1 MLSALLNSI
10 QTTLGSRGFLV
21 GNVFPLTV
29 FVIVNGLLVAETWP
43 PLKNWIAALDGKEQT
58 LLGTASLAGIIVASY
73 ALSAVASAILE
84 TFEGRHWPITWFRGG
99 LHRVQLAKLRQLDDG
114 HDTCVHNLDDV
125 IEAIDGNPGGTPPVQ
140 SSISALETARRIG
153 QATGQCRY
161 PATVWER
168 WLWEYARRRKNAD
181 RPDVGIAEM
190 NAVRR
195 RRESGR
201 EIPRDVLRA
210 AVDKLVPVLEAN
222 DADGAVTAPVC
233 KRALDA
239 DYEYLKEAMY
249 FSRDRYRAE
258 RIRLYNL
265 RQFRYPVKANAEVR
279 ASAITLAPT
288 TLGNIS
294 LTMRSYAQKYYGFD
308 LDVLW
313 TRLQNA
319 LRSSDAF
326 FTGLQD
332 AKVQLDFFVTC
343 AWLAWL
349 STFAWLT
356 AELLVLRSLKG
367 FIIAGVVGPLVAFGA
382 YTLACRAYSV
392 FADVMRTGVDL
403 FRFKLLSDL
412 HLPLPLGLEEERV
425 AWRNLASVMGYLNLE
440 KPDGTKISMTYKH
453 GA

>member
-21 GNVFPLTV
+21 SNVFPLTV
-29 FVIVNGLLVAETWP
+29 FVIANGLLAAQAWP
-43 PLKNWIAALDGKEQT
+43 SFGEWITALNTTEQT

-84 TFEGRHWPITWFRGG
+84 TFEGRHWPVTWFRGA
-99 LHRVQLAKLRQLDDG
+99 LHRVQLAKLRQLEDRYQA
-114 HDTCVHNLDDV
+114 CVRGLSDLD
-125 IEAIDGNPGGTPPVQ
+125 EGMGNPGAQPPVAGW
-140 SSISALETARRIG
+140 ITVLAAARSMG
-153 QATGQCRY
+153 HQTGNCRY
-161 PATVWER
+161 PATRWER
-168 WLWEYARRRKNAD
+168 WRWLFDRRWKKSKPAG
-181 RPDVGIAEM
+181 VGIAEM
-190 NAVRR
+190 HAVRR

-201 EIPRDVLRA
+201 EIPHAVLQA
-210 AVDKLVPVLEAN
+210 AVEKLRPVLEAN
-222 DADGAVTAPVC
+222 NADGAVTAPPAS
-233 KRALDA
+233 RALDA
-239 DYEYLKEAMY
+239 DCDYLIEAMY
-249 FSRDRYRAE
+249 FSRDKYQAE
-258 RIRLYNL
+258 RVRLYNL
-265 RQFRYPVKANAEVR
+265 REFRYPVR
-279 ASAITLAPT
+279 ATATRRQSAIVLAPT

-294 LTMRSYAQKYYGFD
+294 LTMRSYAQNYYGFD

-319 LRSSDAF
+319 LRSSDSY
-326 FTGLQD
+326 FTNLQD
-332 AKVQLDFFVTC
+332 AKVQLDFFATC

-349 STFAWLT
+349 STFAWLA

-367 FIIAGVVGPLVAFGA
+367 FLIAGVVGPLVAVGA

-392 FADVMRTGVDL
+392 FADVMRSGVDL
-403 FRFKLLSDL
+403 FRFKVLSDL

-440 KPDGTKISMTYKH
+440 SPDGTRISITYKH